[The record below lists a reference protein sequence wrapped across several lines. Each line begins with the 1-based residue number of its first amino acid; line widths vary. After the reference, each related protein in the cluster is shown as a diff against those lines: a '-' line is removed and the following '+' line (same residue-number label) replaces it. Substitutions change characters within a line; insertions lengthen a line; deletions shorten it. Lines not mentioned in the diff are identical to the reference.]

1 MSQEERCINNIQRL
15 CRMSSGILEY
25 VGEKEAS
32 LEMRW
37 IGDSLISMNFSIVI
51 NRKACSGSRLVEVL

>member
-1 MSQEERCINNIQRL
+1 MGS
-15 CRMSSGILEY
+15 EY

-51 NRKACSGSRLVEVL
+51 NRKACSGLRLVEVL